1 MTPGRSIR
9 RAGDGR
15 YVLTVTVA
23 ALVISV
29 LSLLAVLL
37 IGWRTVKS
45 GEQSTR
51 ASVDAAEASK
61 RAAEATEAS
70 VAASLRAAEATEK
83 TAALVASSTRE
94 RRLGG
99 VVENLVRIR
108 ALFNEQSA
116 QFQGVPSWTPGEG
129 SKEALARLSLS
140 RELEGRLAPLG
151 KDFGPESHVRALVTK
166 GWDRATL
173 EAALREAVDAIESV

>member
-1 MTPGRSIR
+1 
-9 RAGDGR
+9 
-15 YVLTVTVA
+15 VTLA
-23 ALVISV
+23 ALVISG

-70 VAASLRAAEATEK
+70 VAASLRAAEATERTVAASER

-99 VVENLVRIR
+99 VIENLVRIR
-108 ALFNEQSA
+108 AVFNEQA
-116 QFQGVPSWTPGEG
+116 ATHFDEVPSWTPGAG
-129 SKEALARLSLS
+129 SREALARMSLS
-140 RELEGRLAPLG
+140 RELEGRLAPLA
-151 KDFGPESHVRALVTK
+151 KEFGPGSNLRAIAEGT
-166 GWDRATL
+166 WDRATL
-173 EAALREAVDAIESV
+173 EAALEEAVMAIESV

>member
-1 MTPGRSIR
+1 
-9 RAGDGR
+9 
-15 YVLTVTVA
+15 VTLA
-23 ALVISV
+23 ALVLSG

-45 GEQSTR
+45 GEQSAL
-51 ASVDAAEASK
+51 ASVEAAEASK

-70 VAASLRAAEATEK
+70 VASSLRAAEATERTVAATER

-99 VVENLVRIR
+99 VIDNLVRIR
-108 ALFNEQSA
+108 TLFNDQAAHLQDVGAVEA
-116 QFQGVPSWTPGEG
+116 G
-129 SKEALARLSLS
+129 SREALARLSLC

-151 KDFGPESHVRALVTK
+151 REFGPASHVRALVANI
-166 GWDRATL
+166 WDSATL
-173 EAALREAVDAIESV
+173 EAAIQEAVKAIEMV